1 MTIRFVLRKQE
12 MLLDETNIQ
21 VKQAFAQLALSPQAY
36 LMVRDGELLNEN
48 DRLRDGDQIKLI
60 PVISGG
66 GV

>member
-21 VKQAFAQLALSPQAY
+21 VKQAFTKLALSPQAY